1 MARVRSLVSDCEA
14 LREKNEA
21 TTKELEAMRKLFE
34 EKIAAVQAELARVV
48 QERDDLASEISQ
60 EREVVVSANKL
71 ADDFKKKLEIAST
84 ALVERQSEVATLH
97 QEKANLEGL
106 INKSKADLAALHEVH
121 AAEVKRMNADISL
134 RNDTIDKLS
143 REAEAMQVK
152 IAAKEH
158 ECNGYVKEV
167 VFCVSIVL
175 QMCFVQ
181 DFELDCFVIRL
192 ACFACSLEGTFR
204 YWLIGQ
210 SLHK

>member
-71 ADDFKKKLEIAST
+71 ADDLKKKLEIAST

-106 INKSKADLAALHEVH
+106 IN
-121 AAEVKRMNADISL
+121 
-134 RNDTIDKLS
+134 
-143 REAEAMQVK
+143 
-152 IAAKEH
+152 
-158 ECNGYVKEV
+158 
-167 VFCVSIVL
+167 
-175 QMCFVQ
+175 
-181 DFELDCFVIRL
+181 
-192 ACFACSLEGTFR
+192 
-204 YWLIGQ
+204 
-210 SLHK
+210 